1 MKNSATKILLSL
13 LVVSLGLFTS
23 CKDEEKTTDTGNET
37 ESVNSNTQ
45 ESSTTASEAP
55 ELNPK
60 HGEPFH
66 RCDIPE
72 GAPLSQAA
80 STQQNTNT
88 PSTSTQSPVRM
99 KSSSSDIK
107 VNPPHGEP
115 GHSCS
120 VPVGAPLDG

>member
-1 MKNSATKILLSL
+1 MKNSATKILLSV
-13 LVVSLGLFTS
+13 LVISLGLFTS
-23 CKDEEKTTDTGNET
+23 CKDEEKTAETDNET
-37 ESVNSNTQ
+37 ENVSSTNQ
-45 ESSTTASEAP
+45 ESSTETSEAP

-72 GAPLSQAA
+72 GAPLDQAA

-88 PSTSTQSPVRM
+88 PSTSTESPVRV
-99 KSSSSDIK
+99 KGSSSSTN

-115 GHSCS
+115 GHTCS
-120 VPVGAPLDG
+120 VPVGAPIED

>member
-1 MKNSATKILLSL
+1 M
-13 LVVSLGLFTS
+13 GLFTS
-23 CKDEEKTTDTGNET
+23 CKDEEKSSEATTVTPN
-37 ESVNSNTQ
+37 VNSTNPGNN
-45 ESSTTASEAP
+45 STAEAP

-66 RCDIPE
+66 RCDIPV

-80 STQQNTNT
+80 STQQ
-88 PSTSTQSPVRM
+88 STSTQSPVRL
-99 KSSSSDIK
+99 KSSTPKI
-107 VNPPHGEP
+107 NPPHGEP

>member
-1 MKNSATKILLSL
+1 MKNSATKILLSI
-13 LVVSLGLFTS
+13 LVVSLGLFTA
-23 CKDEEKTTDTGNET
+23 CKDEEKATET
-37 ESVNSNTQ
+37 SKETPSVNSTTQ
-45 ESSTTASEAP
+45 ESNTSTSEAP

-66 RCDIPE
+66 RCDIPV

-88 PSTSTQSPVRM
+88 QSTQSPVRL
-99 KSSSSDIK
+99 KSSTPKI
-107 VNPPHGEP
+107 NPPHGEP

-120 VPVGAPLDG
+120 IPVGAPLEG

>member
-1 MKNSATKILLSL
+1 MKNSVKKILLSV

-23 CKDEEKTTDTGNET
+23 CKDEEKTAET
-37 ESVNSNTQ
+37 SNQTENVNSTTQ
-45 ESSTTASEAP
+45 ESSNETAEAP

-66 RCDIPE
+66 RCDMPV
-72 GAPLSQAA
+72 GAPLDQA

-88 PSTSTQSPVRM
+88 PNTSTQSPVRM
-99 KSSSSDIK
+99 KSSSSDIE